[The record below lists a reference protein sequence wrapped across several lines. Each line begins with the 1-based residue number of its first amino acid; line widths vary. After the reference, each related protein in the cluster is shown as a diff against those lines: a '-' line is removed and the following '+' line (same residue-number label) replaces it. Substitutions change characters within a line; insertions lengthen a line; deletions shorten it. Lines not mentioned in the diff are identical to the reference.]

1 MTGRCLALSGGV
13 GGAKLVL
20 GLAAVAAPDALTVV
34 ANTGDDFEHLG
45 LKICPDLDSVLYA
58 LAGLNDPVRGWGRAE
73 ETTGVL
79 DELPRFSDETWFLL
93 GDKDIALHLERTRRL
108 RAGESLTQ
116 VMQALG
122 ARLGLTCK
130 LLPMSDETVA
140 TMVETA
146 AGPLAFQHYFVR
158 EKCVPAVR
166 GFRFDGIGSAR
177 PQPDFMA
184 ALRDPSLH
192 AVVICPSNP
201 FISIDPILAL
211 PGVREGLA
219 ACRAPVI
226 AVSPVIGGEAV
237 KGPTAKMMRELGLPV
252 SAPGV
257 AAHYGDLLD
266 GFVIDNED
274 RDHADTLRAAGLTV
288 TVTNTIMR
296 GQAERESLARAVL
309 ALADAVR
316 AASI

>member
-1 MTGRCLALSGGV
+1 VSPPCLALSGGV

-20 GLAAVAAPDALTVV
+20 GLAGVLAPGELTII

-45 LKICPDLDSVLYA
+45 LKICPDLDSVFYA
-58 LAGLNDPVRGWGRAE
+58 LAGLNDQVRGWGRAD
-73 ETTGVL
+73 ETKAVL
-79 DELPRFSDETWFLL
+79 DELARFSNETWFWL

-108 RAGESLTQ
+108 RAGESLSDATN
-116 VMQALG
+116 ALVQ
-122 ARLGLTCK
+122 RLDLTCR
-130 LLPMSDETVA
+130 LVPMSDDTVS

-146 AGPLAFQHYFVR
+146 DGLLSFQHYFVR
-158 EKCVPAVR
+158 EQCAPAVS
-166 GFRFDGIGSAR
+166 GFQFKGVET
-177 PQPDFMA
+177 
-184 ALRDPSLH
+184 ALPHPALMSGLADPSLG

-211 PGVREGLA
+211 PGVRA
-219 ACRAPVI
+219 ALGACQAPVI

-237 KGPTAKMMRELGLPV
+237 KGPTAKMMRELGITP
-252 SAPGV
+252 SAPAV

-266 GFVIDNED
+266 GFIIDEED
-274 RDHADTLRAAGLTV
+274 QTHADALRRTGLAV

-296 GQAERESLARAVL
+296 DQGDRESLARSVL
-309 ALADAVR
+309 DLAETVR